1 MFLNS
6 RMKIMKQFSA
16 VLFVCFFNV
25 TLVMAQS
32 KDDFFSDLV
41 EFVDVMVPDGTQITV
56 GVGPQ
61 FGPDYFGSDDYEVEP
76 DLVFLVR
83 LGKVLTLGND
93 GAELNLLGLKDFQF
107 GPVVRT
113 TGGRSESSNPALE
126 GLGRI
131 RRSLDLGVYARVN
144 VNDYFTARLRYYHA
158 IIRSGNGGVV
168 DLTLSRLLYR
178 KNKLSLGLGV
188 RGSWA
193 QSNRAQQFFGVS
205 EEQSF
210 NSGLPE
216 FSPGASFQD
225 VRVNLGA
232 RWEFDKHWSLNG
244 FVRYTRLLG
253 DIANSPI
260 VDPLGSANQFAV
272 GSSVSYTFNLN

>member
-1 MFLNS
+1 
-6 RMKIMKQFSA
+6 MKPGIKTIKRTGVALLICILGVEWAS
-16 VLFVCFFNV
+16 
-25 TLVMAQS
+25 AQS

-41 EFVDVMVPDGTQITV
+41 EFVDVMVPDGTQITA

-61 FGPDYFGSDDYEVEP
+61 FGPDYYGSDDYEVEP

-83 LGKVLTLGND
+83 LGKFLTLGND
-93 GAELNLLGLKDFQF
+93 GAELNLLGLKDVQF

-131 RRSLDLGVYARVN
+131 RRSLDLGVYAKVN

-158 IIRSGNGGVV
+158 IIRSGNGGVL

-178 KNKLSLGLGV
+178 KDNLSVGLGI
-188 RGSWA
+188 RSSWA
-193 QSNRAQQFFGVS
+193 QSNRAQQFFGIS
-205 EEQSF
+205 EEQSL

-225 VRVNLGA
+225 IRVNLGA

-244 FVRYTRLLG
+244 FVRYTRLLD
-253 DIANSPI
+253 DIANSPL
-260 VDPLGSANQFAV
+260 VDPLGSPNQFTM
-272 GSSVSYTFNLN
+272 GSSVSYTFNLGNL